1 MNNNNIIIKIDNNT
15 QNTSNDDFNYDR
27 FTQEDKNNKIT
38 IENNCISKNIDI
50 QKVENKKKQLFSFK
64 NNIKFG
70 KIIKSILRDGFFKF
84 FRGKPIF
91 FKSFILLPCGHFF
104 HSNCLENW
112 LGVRKECPICRRP
125 ISQYI

>member
-38 IENNCISKNIDI
+38 IENNCISKNI
-50 QKVENKKKQLFSFK
+50 QKVEKKKKQIFSFK
-64 NNIKFG
+64 NNIKLG

-84 FRGKPIF
+84 YIYIITMRPFLS
-91 FKSFILLPCGHFF
+91 FKLS
-104 HSNCLENW
+104 
-112 LGVRKECPICRRP
+112 RKLAWSKKRM
-125 ISQYI
+125 SYM